1 MQVRAIQN
9 PECGEIPPI
18 LRKHFSNGTYRN
30 TTKKGTGKFTQDVYI
45 SDNVLKEQG
54 KKNKDDSILKDVG
67 IHYLSQSQAKTIR
80 TEQEENKY

>member
-1 MQVRAIQN
+1 MQVRATQN

-54 KKNKDDSILKDVG
+54 KQGWQYSQGCRDTLPLK
-67 IHYLSQSQAKTIR
+67 ISAQNHQNR
-80 TEQEENKY
+80 TGRK